1 MKLKGDWLKPECTV
15 IDVGPT
21 YASTA
26 TSGIFI
32 HYYHIIHQ
40 MKEIKRQLQ
49 IMKPYKLQLQNQ
61 NHLKRLKM

>member
-40 MKEIKRQLQ
+40 MK
-49 IMKPYKLQLQNQ
+49 
-61 NHLKRLKM
+61 